1 MNIQSYLYN
10 GNCLHALDSHGD
22 CLVSAELYVPGGDD
36 GAHLDEEAHDVIPGR
51 VRVQSLLRL
60 PVLNQVERVRANLPQ
75 KLIVDKPRAFLNKSM
90 YFRVRR
96 DAPRKLRN
104 TLEIERFIILE
115 LQSEQ
120 KMFLTSYLRAK
131 KKPRNQFKKLVHF
144 VLFNLED
151 DLDMMLVWKS
161 PGMKYILMFLAPT
174 GSQGMLTSVCP
185 GQVCLKHSSSV

>member
-1 MNIQSYLYN
+1 M
-10 GNCLHALDSHGD
+10 
-22 CLVSAELYVPGGDD
+22 
-36 GAHLDEEAHDVIPGR
+36 IPGR

-174 GSQGMLTSVCP
+174 GSQGMLMSVCP